1 MNSFHIGR
9 LAFDNAKRFGDK
21 TALKYRDDEEGVWK
35 PLTWN
40 QVAASVRRA
49 AKAFL
54 SIGIK
59 EQDKVAIYSQNSHET
74 IIVDLALQAIRAV
87 AVPLYATSSSEQV
100 KYIVDDAQC
109 AMIFVGEQYQYDQT
123 IKVLHQTN
131 VLKKVITVDPKI
143 NLNGIDT
150 SMAFSDFLKYGDG
163 DEQNAEL
170 EKRQSELSQD
180 DLATLIY
187 TSGTSGE
194 PKGVMIMQYNLTHQM
209 RIHEKVMPC
218 CDETRTSMM
227 FLPASH
233 IFERAWDYLCMYR
246 GAMIFVNKNPK
257 EILQS
262 IKETRPNMMCAVPRF
277 WEKVYAGVH
286 EKIEK
291 MPGLI
296 KKLMYHAIA
305 VGKKRNLDYVRFSK
319 SVPFLTELQYKIFK
333 KTLFEKVKKEL
344 GLENSMYFPC
354 AGSQLSESVCEFLM
368 SLGFDMVVG
377 YGLTESTATVSCFH
391 PAHKYHDLK
400 SVGEVMPECEVKI
413 GENDEILLK
422 GNLITPGY
430 YNKPEINATAFTDG
444 WFHTGDAGKLENGIL
459 YITDRIKDLF
469 KTSNGKY
476 IAPQQIENLLVT
488 DKYIDQVAVIGD
500 LRKFVTALIVPD
512 YGAVKEYAEQMK
524 IEYKDMEDLL
534 SNPKITSLIEG
545 RIANLQEGLA
555 KYEQIKRFK
564 LLSKPFS
571 SDNGELTL
579 TLKLKRKVINEHYN
593 KEIEYMYSY

>member
-1 MNSFHIGR
+1 
-9 LAFDNAKRFGDK
+9 
-21 TALKYRDDEEGVWK
+21 
-35 PLTWN
+35 
-40 QVAASVRRA
+40 
-49 AKAFL
+49 
-54 SIGIK
+54 
-59 EQDKVAIYSQNSHET
+59 
-74 IIVDLALQAIRAV
+74 
-87 AVPLYATSSSEQV
+87 
-100 KYIVDDAQC
+100 
-109 AMIFVGEQYQYDQT
+109 
-123 IKVLHQTN
+123 
-131 VLKKVITVDPKI
+131 
-143 NLNGIDT
+143 
-150 SMAFSDFLKYGDG
+150 
-163 DEQNAEL
+163 
-170 EKRQSELSQD
+170 
-180 DLATLIY
+180 
-187 TSGTSGE
+187 
-194 PKGVMIMQYNLTHQM
+194 
-209 RIHEKVMPC
+209 
-218 CDETRTSMM
+218 
-227 FLPASH
+227 
-233 IFERAWDYLCMYR
+233 
-246 GAMIFVNKNPK
+246 
-257 EILQS
+257 
-262 IKETRPNMMCAVPRF
+262 MMCAVPRF

-291 MPGLI
+291 MPGLV

-305 VGKKRNLDYVRFSK
+305 VGKKRNLDYVRFNK
-319 SVPFLTELQYKIFK
+319 SVPFSTEIQYKIFK
-333 KTLFEKVKKEL
+333 KTLFAKVKKEL

-368 SLGFDMVVG
+368 SLDFNMVVG
-377 YGLTESTATVSCFH
+377 YGLTESTATVSCFQ

-413 GENDEILLK
+413 GENNEILLK

-430 YNKPEINATAFTDG
+430 YNKPEINATSFTDG

-512 YGAVKEYAEQMK
+512 YAAVKDYAEQMK
-524 IEYKDMEDLL
+524 IEYKDIEDLL
-534 SNPKITSLIEG
+534 NNPKITSLIEG

-555 KYEQIKRFK
+555 KYEQVKRFK
-564 LLSKPFS
+564 LLPNPFT